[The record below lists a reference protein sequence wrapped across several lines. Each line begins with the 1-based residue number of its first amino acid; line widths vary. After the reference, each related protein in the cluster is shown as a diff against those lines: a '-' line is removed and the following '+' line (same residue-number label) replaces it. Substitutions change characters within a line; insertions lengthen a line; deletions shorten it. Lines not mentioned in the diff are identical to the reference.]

1 MKRLLI
7 TASLAASAI
16 LPSAAHAQ
24 AIPGAIVAVVDLDKV
39 TLDCNAC
46 KTAQAALRAQV
57 AGYQSHEVALAGPLQ
72 TEQKSIQAAID
83 ALNGKEPDAALKA
96 RVSAFQAKQQ
106 QAAQELQRQQAQIQ
120 ANGDYV
126 KKQIGDKLGPIYSQV
141 MQRRGANVMVEI
153 GQTLASGANLD
164 VTNDV
169 VTALNTALPT
179 LVTTAPAPAT
189 RTKQPQGR

>member
-7 TASLAASAI
+7 TASLATCAV

-24 AIPGAIVAVVDLDKV
+24 GIPAAVIAVVDLNKV

-57 AGYQSHEVALAGPLQ
+57 TSYQSREAALAGPLQ
-72 TEQKSIQAAID
+72 TEQKSIQASID

-96 RVSAFQAKQQ
+96 RVTAFQTRQQ
-106 QAAQELQRQQAQIQ
+106 QAAQELQRQQQQIQ
-120 ANGDYV
+120 ANSDYV
-126 KKQIGDKLGPIYSQV
+126 KKQISDKLGPIYSQV

-153 GQTLASGANLD
+153 ENTLASGANLD
-164 VTNDV
+164 VTNDI
-169 VTALNTALPT
+169 VTALNTAMPSI
-179 LVTTAPAPAT
+179 VTTAPAPAT
-189 RTKQPQGR
+189 RTNQPQGR